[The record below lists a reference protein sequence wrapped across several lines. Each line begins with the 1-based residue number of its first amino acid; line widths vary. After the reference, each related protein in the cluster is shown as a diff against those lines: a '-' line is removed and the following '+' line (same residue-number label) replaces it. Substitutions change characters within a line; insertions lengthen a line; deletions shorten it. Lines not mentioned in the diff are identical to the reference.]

1 MAETTLLLAFAAGL
15 LSFLSPCVLPLM
27 PGFMAYLSGTTP
39 SEAKYHKKT
48 LFLNSAFFVLGF
60 SLVFAALGV
69 LLNTILEAVA
79 YDAQIWL
86 SRIGGVIIIFFALFL
101 LGIIK
106 PKFLMQEKKLQ
117 VHKKFKNQYVTS
129 FVFGAAFA
137 VGWTPCVGVILGG
150 VLALAITEPGIAF
163 FLLLAYSVGLG
174 LPFLVLGFFM
184 DKVMVLIKK
193 SGTFFKYFNIV
204 VGIMMLIIG
213 ILVLLNKL
221 YIISSFSFVGL

>member
-39 SEAKYHKKT
+39 SEAKHHKKA
-48 LFLNSAFFVLGF
+48 LFLNSLFFVLGF
-60 SLVFAALGV
+60 SLIFAALGV
-69 LLNTILEAVA
+69 LLNTLLESVA

-86 SRIGGVIIIFFALFL
+86 ARIGGAIIIAFGLFL

-106 PKFLMQEKKLQ
+106 PKFMMQEKKLH
-117 VHKKFKNQYVTS
+117 VKKKFKNQYLTS

-150 VLALAITEPGIAF
+150 VLALAITQPALAF
-163 FLLLAYSVGLG
+163 LLLLAYSLGLG
-174 LPFLVLGFFM
+174 LPFLVLGLFM
-184 DKVMVLIKK
+184 DKALILIKK

-204 VGIMMLIIG
+204 VGILMLLLG
-213 ILVLLNKL
+213 VLVLLNKL
-221 YIISSFSFVGL
+221 YLISSLV